1 MENYQ
6 NKLNSDKFQIKT
18 RIKEFIDETNEIF
31 ESKIKQMNSIISSI
45 KSEHGRLLSKSKH
58 KSL

>member
-6 NKLNSDKFQIKT
+6 NKPNSDKFQIKS

-45 KSEHGRLLSKSKH
+45 KSEHSRLLSKSKH